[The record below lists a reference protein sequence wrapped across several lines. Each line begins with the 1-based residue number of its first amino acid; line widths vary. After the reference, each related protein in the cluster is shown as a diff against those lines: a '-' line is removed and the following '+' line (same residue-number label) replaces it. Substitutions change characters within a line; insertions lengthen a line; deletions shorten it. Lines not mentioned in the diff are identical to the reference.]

1 MHAGGHRRG
10 VAPLFDDPAE
20 KKVICCQGVCQHVTP
35 YPNFGIDQTNEQR
48 QRTRWRMN
56 QFQGL
61 RLKSLRRL
69 LMLDIVLRFD
79 HSNEGPIYENVAERH
94 EEWYVKQEY
103 TMKPGSN
110 EEPFKPEYKGEYL
123 SALRASDL
131 FDRYEDPIAEG
142 ANIVFSDDDDRQLV
156 TDISERT
163 AQDYLTSL
171 RSVHR

>member
-1 MHAGGHRRG
+1 
-10 VAPLFDDPAE
+10 
-20 KKVICCQGVCQHVTP
+20 
-35 YPNFGIDQTNEQR
+35 
-48 QRTRWRMN
+48 MN
-56 QFQGL
+56 RFQGL

-69 LMLDIVLRFD
+69 LMLDIVLEFD
-79 HSNEGPIYENVAERH
+79 HFNEGPIYENVAERH

-110 EEPFKPEYKGEYL
+110 EEPFMPEYKGEYL

-131 FDRYEDPIAEG
+131 FDGYGEDPIAEG
-142 ANIVFSDDDDRQLV
+142 AKIVFEDEDDRELV

-171 RSVHR
+171 RAIHR